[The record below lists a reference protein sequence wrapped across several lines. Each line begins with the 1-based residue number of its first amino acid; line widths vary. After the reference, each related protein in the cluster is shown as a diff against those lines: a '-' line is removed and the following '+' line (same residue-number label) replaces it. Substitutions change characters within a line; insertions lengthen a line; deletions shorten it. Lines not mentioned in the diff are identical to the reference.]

1 MDIKTNRRLKKELED
16 ELRQSEEKGDT
27 ENVASCRRALTTLRE
42 LRKSL
47 LK

>member
-16 ELRQSEEKGDT
+16 ERRQSEEKGDT
-27 ENVASCRRALTTLRE
+27 QNVAACRRALVTLQG